1 MKKLQFNIQ
10 KLYIIRGLSNFML
23 IIPVIVPFFQE
34 NGLSVREI
42 IMLQSLFAW
51 AVIAM
56 EIPTGYF
63 SDTFSRK
70 SAIVIGGIF
79 ATAGVVVY
87 TQSHTF
93 WNFLLAEIILG
104 FGVSFISGADSSML
118 YETLLAEGR
127 EGEYKKLGGRN
138 SSIGLFSESVA
149 CVLGGFL
156 ALVSLRLPLYCDM
169 LIVCWVIPVALTL
182 VEPKKDCSRKTESSL
197 KKMLSFVK
205 FALHD
210 HAEVKWLILYS
221 ATISASTLTMFWL
234 SQPYFLATGVSLE
247 FFGIT
252 MAIFLLCSAL
262 FSWNAHWV
270 ENFLGKKNSL
280 IFLIILTTLGYV
292 SLSSFWVMW
301 SGAFILLFYA
311 ARGINNPVVLD
322 YINGLI
328 SSDMRATVLSV
339 KNLVSRAIFALIGP
353 VIGWV
358 SDAYSV
364 KAALLFSGTTFLIL
378 GSIALLFLK
387 KHKAL

>member
-1 MKKLQFNIQ
+1 MRMKKLRFNIQ

-34 NGLSVREI
+34 NGLSVREVI
-42 IMLQSLFAW
+42 LLQSLFAW

-79 ATAGVVVY
+79 ATVGVVIY
-87 TQSHTF
+87 TQSHAF
-93 WNFLLAEIILG
+93 WSFLLAEIILG

-138 SSIGLFSESVA
+138 SSIGLFSESAA

-156 ALVSLRLPLYCDM
+156 ALISLRLPLYCDM

-182 VEPKKDCSRKTESSL
+182 VEPKKNKTESSL

-210 HAEVKWLILYS
+210 HVEVKWLILYS
-221 ATISASTLTMFWL
+221 ATISASTLSMFWL
-234 SQPYFLATGVSLE
+234 SQPYFLATGVPLE
-247 FFGIT
+247 FFGI
-252 MAIFLLCSAL
+252 AIATFLLCSAI

-270 ENFLGKKNSL
+270 EKFLGKKNSL
-280 IFLIILTTLGYV
+280 ILLIILTTLGYV
-292 SLSSFWVMW
+292 SLSSFWAMW

-311 ARGINNPVVLD
+311 ARGINDPLILD

-339 KNLVSRAIFALIGP
+339 KNLVSRFIFAILGP
-353 VIGWV
+353 AFGWMNEV
-358 SDAYSV
+358 YSLR
-364 KAALLFSGTTFLIL
+364 AALLSAGATFLL
-378 GSIALLFLK
+378 FGLFALLFLK